1 MPASVG
7 CSGGSLTRQV
17 RNHTTA
23 LAMVRPCASTP
34 WVGRSEG
41 GSDLDNPL
49 SGKDLSYFSAK
60 GKSAEEFVHQLA
72 TQTFFVDWCFPNP
85 KRSDGKELCDLLVV
99 FGSVAIIWQVK
110 SLKLDADGQPNQ
122 GEVEKNLRQTL
133 GAKRYLLETR
143 GTINLENARRRIKC
157 FDFSTIQRV
166 FLISALLCEPNTGPM
181 VKHCD
186 NGDYVHVMTGHF
198 IELCL
203 GELDTVRDF
212 ISYLEEKERFYNSG
226 VSLTISGG
234 EEELLAFYLLHDR
247 SLSEFQGKARVLV
260 DGGIWAGLHAR
271 PEYIAAQKANEI
283 SHTWDHLI
291 DETHNRMEEGAEYE
305 PIAREMASLTRFE
318 RRVASQ
324 VFMGALMSTLGH
336 DLHRLSFRRVFT
348 LEPDDQRLRSDI
360 TFCFLFH
367 DVPNPR
373 DNQPRY
379 DKERQSRVGELEAM
393 LQVTRCRI
401 DKPVVVGI
409 ATEPMVDRP
418 GRSFDFRL
426 LQMLVVSPE
435 WKASVEDAARQT
447 GMLTNPQWTSGDS
460 DEYPSVEDQR

>member
-1 MPASVG
+1 MLGSVG
-7 CSGGSLTRQV
+7 CSGGGSSCQG
-17 RNHTTA
+17 RNPATA
-23 LAMVRPCASTP
+23 SATARLCASAS
-34 WVGRSEG
+34 WGGCSEG
-41 GSDLDNPL
+41 GSDLNSPL
-49 SGKDLSYFSAK
+49 SGKDLNYFSAK
-60 GKSAEEFVHQLA
+60 GRSAEEFVHELA
-72 TQTFFVDWCFPNP
+72 THTFFVDWCFPNP

-99 FGSVAIIWQVK
+99 FGSVAIVWQVK
-110 SLKLDADGQPNQ
+110 SLKLDEDGQPNQ

-186 NGDYVHVMTGHF
+186 NGDYVHVMTGRF

-226 VSLTISGG
+226 VSVAISGG

-247 SLSEFQGKARVLV
+247 SFSEFQGKARVLV

-271 PEYIAAQKANEI
+271 PEYIAAQKANEM

-291 DETHNRMEEGAEYE
+291 DETHNRMEEGAKYE
-305 PIAREMASLTRFE
+305 LIAREMASLTRFE

-324 VFMGALMSTLGH
+324 AFVGALMSTLGH
-336 DLHRLSFRRVFT
+336 DLPRLSFRRVFT
-348 LEPDDQRLRSDI
+348 LEPDDHRLRSDI

-373 DNQPRY
+373 DSQSGY

-393 LQVTRCRI
+393 LYVTRCRI

-409 ATEPMVDRP
+409 ATEPMVDSP
-418 GRSFDFRL
+418 GRSFDFEL
-426 LQMLVVSPE
+426 LQMPVVSSE
-435 WKASVEDAARQT
+435 WRASAEDVARRT
-447 GMLTNPQWTSGDS
+447 GMLVDPRWISGHS